1 MATNLPNTYP
11 SNIIMNSMYINRLYF
26 NTELDK
32 CGVNEILLQINS
44 SYYDFTEENG
54 DISFI
59 CLADSGCKRFVKIIR
74 GKSTYDSADP
84 VRAHFTIV
92 YVDKKT
98 YYQATKYYC
107 IYNSN
112 PDYIG
117 YGGLQYEGDPVPQT
131 DTDVADS
138 GWRTSFASSGKY
150 RNPIE
155 MGFLL
160 ESTGPEGEE
169 YYVSYHLNRYLIYLF
184 DPDIDYSLKETLNNV
199 AKAIAT
205 RTYDGSL
212 CSVSS
217 GVYGYDIAK
226 SIMQIPKPYL
236 YINDI
241 SDYSDL
247 DNNFICNMAIVTPLH
262 MPFYNTDAIYISKDK
277 NYLYYGARYSSSGA
291 GRKDYVGV
299 INLKTLRTYKIGT
312 CPVTRFLAEDS
323 EGYVYGT
330 ISSSSSDSSG
340 GFAKLR
346 YDTNNIII
354 SNSGIDYMILDDN
367 NNVYFC
373 DWDSRSVGYYQ
384 KDTNSTT
391 YISISSS
398 SIVMHGFAKDSKGN
412 IYLTTRQGIWLMQG
426 TSDPIQ
432 ITTYPAEAETLF
444 YEPPQGRLLFSAQ
457 SSGATSSVGGIVC
470 VDNSTSPMTV
480 SKIVNTNVFHYIHTT
495 TTGEIYLSGR
505 RVKGVYK
512 LENGNTLTQ
521 VLDSSADD
529 WAYMFEASNGDLY
542 FSRGGL
548 GTDALTDSIYKGTL
562 SGSSRDWSPLSSPIG
577 VGYKYFFEDH
587 YGNIFVSNG
596 GRGVAVDETGHITG
610 VSPSLYQIKSYSSTL
625 DYNAISYVGDAQYKY
640 FKEIPGE
647 GIIISDT
654 ECITPNSNCG
664 ILWDIN
670 GDGTQYMFSPLFLK
684 NREMY

>member
-32 CGVNEILLQINS
+32 CSVNEILLQMS
-44 SYYDFTEENG
+44 SSDFNHTEENG
-54 DISFI
+54 DKYLI
-59 CLADSGCKRFVKIIR
+59 CLADSGCKRFIKIIR

-92 YVDKKT
+92 YVDKKS

-169 YYVSYHLNRYLIYLF
+169 YYVSYHLNRYLIRLF
-184 DPDIDYSLKETLNNV
+184 DPDIDYTLEETLNNV

-205 RTYDGSL
+205 RTSDGSL

-241 SDYSDL
+241 SSYGDL
-247 DNNFICNMAIVTPLH
+247 NKNFICNMSSSIPLH
-262 MPFYNTDAIYISKDK
+262 TPFYNTNQFYISKDK
-277 NYLYYGARYSSSGA
+277 NYLYYSGRYSNSGV

-299 INLKTLRTYKIGT
+299 INLKTLRTYTIGT
-312 CPVTRFLAEDS
+312 CPVIQFLAEDS
-323 EGYVYGT
+323 EGYVYGA
-330 ISSSSSDSSG
+330 ISSSSSNSSG
-340 GFAKLR
+340 GFVKLR
-346 YDTNNIII
+346 YDTTETVI

-373 DWDSRSVGYYQ
+373 DWDTQSVGYYQ
-384 KDTNSTT
+384 KDTNSTM

-398 SIVMHGFAKDSKGN
+398 RTTMKGFAKDSKGN
-412 IYLTTRQGIWLMQG
+412 IYLTTTKGIWLMQG

-432 ITTYPAEAETLF
+432 ITTYPAEAKTLF
-444 YEPPQGRLLFSAQ
+444 YEPPQGRLLFSGL
-457 SSGATSSVGGIVC
+457 SSGSTSTVGGIVC

-480 SKIVNTNVFHYIHTT
+480 SKIVTTNVFNYIHTT
-495 TTGEIYLSGR
+495 TTGDIYLSGR
-505 RVKGVYK
+505 YVKGVYK

-542 FSRGGL
+542 FSRGAL
-548 GTDALTDSIYKGTL
+548 GTDETTTSIYKGTL
-562 SGSSRDWSPLSSPIG
+562 SGSSLDWSPISFLSG

-596 GRGVAVDETGHITG
+596 GRGVVVNETGSIVG
-610 VSPSLYQIKSYSSTL
+610 VSPSLYQIKSQSSTL
-625 DYNAISYVGDAQYKY
+625 GYNAINYVGDAQYKY
-640 FKEIPGE
+640 FKEIPGK

-654 ECITPNSNCG
+654 EHITPNSNCG

-670 GDGTQYMFSPLFLK
+670 GDGTQYLFSPLFLK
-684 NREMY
+684 NREM

>member
-32 CGVNEILLQINS
+32 CSVNEILLQINS
-44 SYYDFTEENG
+44 SHYDFTEENG

-74 GKSTYDSADP
+74 GKSTYDSSDP
-84 VRAHFTIV
+84 LRAHFTIV
-92 YVDKKT
+92 YVDKKS

-112 PDYIG
+112 PNYIG
-117 YGGLQYEGDPVPQT
+117 YGGLQHEGDPVPQT

-169 YYVSYHLNRYLIYLF
+169 YYVSYPLNRYLIRLF
-184 DPDIDYSLKETLNNV
+184 DPDIDYTLEETLNNI

-205 RTYDGSL
+205 RTSDGSL

-241 SDYSDL
+241 SSYGDL
-247 DNNFICNMAIVTPLH
+247 NKNFICNMSSSIPLH
-262 MPFYNTDAIYISKDK
+262 TPFYNTDQFYISKDK
-277 NYLYYGARYSSSGA
+277 NYLYYSGRYSNSGI

-299 INLKTLRTYKIGT
+299 INLKTLRTYRIGYSN
-312 CPVTRFLAEDS
+312 VYRFIAEDS

-330 ISSSSSDSSG
+330 ISSSASSSKG
-340 GFAKLR
+340 GFVKLR
-346 YDTNNIII
+346 YDTTETVI
-354 SNSGIDYMILDDN
+354 SNSGTYYMILDDN

-373 DWDSRSVGYYQ
+373 DYIGTTVGYYQ

-391 YISISSS
+391 YIKVFSSN
-398 SIVMHGFAKDSKGN
+398 VTTKGFAKDSKGN
-412 IYLTTRQGIWLMQG
+412 IYLTTTQGIWLMQG

-432 ITTYPAEAETLF
+432 ITTYPAEANTLF
-444 YEPPQGRLLFSAQ
+444 YEDPQGRLLFSGL
-457 SSGATSSVGGIVC
+457 SSGSTSTVGGIVC
-470 VDNSTSPMTV
+470 VDNSTSPMTA
-480 SKIVNTNVFHYIHTT
+480 SKIVNSNVFHYIHTT
-495 TTGEIYLSGR
+495 TTGEIYLTGR
-505 RVKGVYK
+505 NVKGIYK
-512 LENGNTLTQ
+512 LEDNNTLTQ
-521 VLDSSADD
+521 VFTSDTGD
-529 WAYMFEASNGDLY
+529 WAYMFEASNGTLY
-542 FSRGGL
+542 FSRG
-548 GTDALTDSIYKGTL
+548 ANVSNELTSGICKGTL
-562 SGSSRDWSPLSSPIG
+562 SESSRTWDLLNYPKGI
-577 VGYKYFFEDH
+577 GYKYFFEDH

-596 GRGVAVDETGHITG
+596 GRGVVVNEGGSIQG
-610 VSPSLYQIKSYSSTL
+610 VSQSLYQIKSYSSQTEPTI
-625 DYNAISYVGDAQYKY
+625 DYVGDAQYKY

-654 ECITPNSNCG
+654 EYITPNSNCG

-684 NREMY
+684 NR